1 MKDETIFHLWMKDE
15 TIFHLLMKD
24 ETIFHLLMKD
34 EGFRALKRTRPIRK
48 VEKRL
53 ACWTLFLSKWVR
65 QDWDFA
71 CV

>member
-1 MKDETIFHLWMKDE
+1 MPHSMRARTPEMIFHPWMKDETIFHLWMKDE

-53 ACWTLFLSKWVR
+53 A
-65 QDWDFA
+65 
-71 CV
+71 